1 MDSFAQKK
9 AYILEQISLNSEDN
23 PDDSPKGTIDEFLKP
38 LIATI
43 NGLDDFVTTSSC
55 SGRVSVFL
63 EGEKGVEEGGKV
75 TGKGGGKWLFVS
87 HDPKEIEGWEKKVF
101 GQDDKMAEEWLGHVA
116 PQTSLILFKYEAMI
130 LHVQCRSL
138 LAAQALYSTA
148 MGCGFRESGIGSNNN
163 VAIRISLNIGCPIGY
178 GEGDNLHLLVP
189 TSYLQLL
196 TQQSRTLFTENFR
209 RMDMLHR
216 AIEGLQIKKETVEET
231 KEQRAQRKRQEGLRR
246 QREKMEAQRADSTN
260 AHLQS

>member
-63 EGEKGVEEGGKV
+63 EGEKGVEENGKV

-87 HDPKEIEGWEKKVF
+87 HDPKEIDGWEKTVF
-101 GQDDKMAEEWLGHVA
+101 GGDHQMAEEWLGHVA
-116 PQTSLILFKYEAMI
+116 PQTSLILFKFEAMI
-130 LHVQCRSL
+130 LHVQCRSFQ
-138 LAAQALYSTA
+138 AAQTLYSTA

-178 GEGDNLHLLVP
+178 GEEGLHLLVP
-189 TSYLQLL
+189 TSYLKLL
-196 TQQSRTLFTENFR
+196 TQQSHTLFTENFR

-216 AIEGLQIKKETVEET
+216 AIEGMTVKEEAVEET
-231 KEQRAQRKRQEGLRR
+231 KEQRAIRKREEGLRR
-246 QREKMEAQRADSTN
+246 QKEKLEKMAQGE
-260 AHLQS
+260 Q

>member
-43 NGLDDFVTTSSC
+43 NGLDNFVTTSSC

-63 EGEKGVEEGGKV
+63 EGEKGVEENGKV

-87 HDPKEIEGWEKKVF
+87 HDPKEIDGWEKEVF
-101 GQDDKMAEEWLGHVA
+101 GGGDDQMAGEEEWLGHVA
-116 PQTSLILFKYEAMI
+116 PQTSLILFKFEAMI

-138 LAAQALYSTA
+138 QAAQALYSTA

-178 GEGDNLHLLVP
+178 GEGDSNLHLLVP
-189 TSYLQLL
+189 TSYLKLL
-196 TQQSRTLFTENFR
+196 TQQSHTLFSENFR

-216 AIEGLQIKKETVEET
+216 GIEGLTVKEET
-231 KEQRAQRKRQEGLRR
+231 KEETKEERAQRKREEGLRR
-246 QREKMEAQRADSTN
+246 QKEKLEAKV
-260 AHLQS
+260 QS